1 MAQGRNLKGVS
12 SVDTAVVAL
21 AFGDILFTTLA
32 IGFDASLLVGSRN
45 LREVLVVPNSG
56 KSLSLSTSRTGERN

>member
-1 MAQGRNLKGVS
+1 MEDVS

-21 AFGDILFTTLA
+21 ALGDILFTLLA
-32 IGFDASLLVGSRN
+32 IGFNASLLVGSRN

-56 KSLSLSTSRTGERN
+56 KTLSLSTSRTGERN